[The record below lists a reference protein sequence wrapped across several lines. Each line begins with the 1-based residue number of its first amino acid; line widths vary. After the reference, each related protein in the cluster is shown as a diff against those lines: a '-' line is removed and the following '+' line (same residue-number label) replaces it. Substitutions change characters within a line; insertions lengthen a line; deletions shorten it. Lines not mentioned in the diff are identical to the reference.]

1 MPPLPRD
8 QRCKQRA
15 CTPADKP
22 WHAACLIQR
31 TLLVVNKE
39 LNMKKYLA
47 IAACSL
53 PMALA
58 PLVYAQT
65 STPPSTGADGA
76 AAPGS
81 TAPAPTA
88 PAPSTPPASGAP
100 DSGTTGAGT
109 PAPGAPATGAPAP
122 GAPAA
127 GDAQSGS
134 AAMTEAITGWS
145 VKDKI
150 MGQAVYN
157 EKNEKVGDV
166 NDVVLASDGKAA
178 YFLVGAGGF
187 LGMGERDVAIPFQEI
202 TQMDNKLILQGY
214 TKEQLKA
221 LPEVKVAE

>member
-1 MPPLPRD
+1 
-8 QRCKQRA
+8 
-15 CTPADKP
+15 
-22 WHAACLIQR
+22 
-31 TLLVVNKE
+31 
-39 LNMKKYLA
+39 MKKYLA

-65 STPPSTGADGA
+65 STAPSTEPGGA

-88 PAPSTPPASGAP
+88 PAPSTPAPAAGAP
-100 DSGTTGAGT
+100 DAGTTGAGASARGT
-109 PAPGAPATGAPAP
+109 APGAAA

-127 GDAQSGS
+127 GDAKSGS